1 MKAVLAFVS
10 AAMSIFSNAHEGL
23 PAYLEINTLQQPEQY
38 GIIWKRPLVANRPL
52 AISPIFPRDCKLSNS
67 ELRNPRNAAL
77 IQHSKLVCSKSMDSR
92 SISIRG
98 LQETGADV
106 VVRVRAGTQY
116 ETNALLGPSSDS
128 FTLKN
133 DRSIPVMDYLLLGI
147 QHLVFGLDHVL
158 FVVCLMFFV
167 PGIGPLIKVITGFT
181 IAHSVT
187 LGLSAMQIISVPQ
200 APIEAVIALSIVFLS
215 IERIRDMKDTLSFK
229 HTWIVSVIFGL
240 LHGFGFAG
248 ILHEIGLPEDQLLSA
263 LLLFNLGVEIGQ
275 ILVIALIF
283 LGIATTS
290 LIWGRLPQRS
300 TLPVLYV
307 IGGIGAF
314 WFVDRSLSLIT

>member
-1 MKAVLAFVS
+1 MKVVLAFIS
-10 AAMSIFSNAHEGL
+10 FAMTFFSNAHEGL
-23 PAYLEINTLQQPEQY
+23 PAYLEINTLQQSEEY

-52 AISPIFPRDCKLSNS
+52 AISPIFPNDCKLSNS

-77 IQHSKLVCSKSMDSR
+77 IQHSKLVCEKSLDSR
-92 SISIRG
+92 TIRIRG

-106 VVRVRAGTQY
+106 VVRVRTGTPH
-116 ETNALLGPSSDS
+116 ENNALLGPSSDS

-133 DRSIPVMDYLLLGI
+133 VQSMPVMDYLLLGI

-158 FVVCLMFFV
+158 FVACLVFFV
-167 PGIGPLIKVITGFT
+167 PRFGPLIKVITGFT
-181 IAHSVT
+181 IAHSIT
-187 LGLSAMQIISVPQ
+187 LGLSALEIINVSQ

-215 IERIRDMKDTLSFK
+215 VERIRDMKNTLSFK

-248 ILHEIGLPEDQLLSA
+248 ILHDIGLPEGQLLGA

-290 LIWGRLPQRS
+290 MIWGRVPQRS
-300 TLPVLYV
+300 TLAVLYV

-314 WFVDRSLSLIT
+314 WFVDRSLSLMT

>member
-1 MKAVLAFVS
+1 
-10 AAMSIFSNAHEGL
+10 
-23 PAYLEINTLQQPEQY
+23 
-38 GIIWKRPLVANRPL
+38 
-52 AISPIFPRDCKLSNS
+52 
-67 ELRNPRNAAL
+67 
-77 IQHSKLVCSKSMDSR
+77 
-92 SISIRG
+92 
-98 LQETGADV
+98 
-106 VVRVRAGTQY
+106 
-116 ETNALLGPSSDS
+116 
-128 FTLKN
+128 
-133 DRSIPVMDYLLLGI
+133 
-147 QHLVFGLDHVL
+147 
-158 FVVCLMFFV
+158 MFFV

-181 IAHSVT
+181 IAHSIT

-229 HTWIVSVIFGL
+229 HTWIISVIFGL

-248 ILHEIGLPEDQLLSA
+248 ILHDIGLPEGQLLSA

-283 LGIATTS
+283 LGIATMS
-290 LIWGRLPQRS
+290 LIWGRLPPKS

-314 WFVDRSLSLIT
+314 WFIDRSLSLMT